1 LLKPPF
7 AQPLLSF
14 NVIMSFSTGRMLAF
28 VLHAL
33 VVTPFVAGR
42 ATPRATTTPIPSYA
56 LKYAPYAYLSPNETY
71 WPSDISTHIQYV
83 FPAINYTHIQYVF
96 PAINYTQVAS
106 SVSLENVATYP
117 SSTFLTSKDN
127 TTNQNAPTE
136 AWLLSNYG
144 KPSSSGLSAAPATII
159 AVTKPGGIVDVFY
172 FMFYSYNFGNR

>member
-1 LLKPPF
+1 
-7 AQPLLSF
+7 
-14 NVIMSFSTGRMLAF
+14 MSFSTGRMLAF

-33 VVTPFVAGR
+33 SITPFVAGR

-71 WPSDISTHIQYV
+71 WPSDISTHIQ
-83 FPAINYTHIQYVF
+83 HVF

-106 SVSLENVATYP
+106 SVTLENVATYP

-136 AWLLSNYG
+136 AWILSNYG

-159 AVTKPGGIVDVFY
+159 AATKPGGIVDVFY
-172 FMFYSYNFGNR
+172 FMFYSYNSGNR

>member
-1 LLKPPF
+1 
-7 AQPLLSF
+7 
-14 NVIMSFSTGRMLAF
+14 MSFSTGRMLAF

-33 VVTPFVAGR
+33 SITPFVAGR

-71 WPSDISTHIQYV
+71 WPSDISTHIQ
-83 FPAINYTHIQYVF
+83 HVF

-106 SVSLENVATYP
+106 SVTLENVATYP

-136 AWLLSNYG
+136 AWLFSNYG